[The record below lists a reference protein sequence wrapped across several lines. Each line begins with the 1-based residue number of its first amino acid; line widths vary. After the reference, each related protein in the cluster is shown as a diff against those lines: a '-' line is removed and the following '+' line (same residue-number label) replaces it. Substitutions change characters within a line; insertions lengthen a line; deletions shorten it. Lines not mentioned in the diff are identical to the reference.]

1 MMYRVNFKDD
11 SVVFTATEESKTPNF
26 SSLYDLTISNLGA
39 IEGFIVNGVEF
50 LYDAEGYTEN
60 PANVSEIYIGIEPL
74 KPEAI
79 IFENNVRIPIQYI

>member
-39 IEGFIVNGVEF
+39 IEVYRKNHQDYEKEYEIMYSDKRKSNVIFTYGLRNIDKIKEF
-50 LYDAEGYTEN
+50 
-60 PANVSEIYIGIEPL
+60 
-74 KPEAI
+74 
-79 IFENNVRIPIQYI
+79 FRR